1 MQSWKICIQ
10 MWDEITIQEKGES
23 GSAVQSQVRVP
34 SFPLQQSL
42 FKVCQEINHI
52 GPHAI
57 PK

>member
-1 MQSWKICIQ
+1 
-10 MWDEITIQEKGES
+10 MWDEIVIEEEGEG
-23 GSAVQSQVRVP
+23 GSSVQSRIKVPMNP

-42 FKVCQEINHI
+42 FKVCQEINNI